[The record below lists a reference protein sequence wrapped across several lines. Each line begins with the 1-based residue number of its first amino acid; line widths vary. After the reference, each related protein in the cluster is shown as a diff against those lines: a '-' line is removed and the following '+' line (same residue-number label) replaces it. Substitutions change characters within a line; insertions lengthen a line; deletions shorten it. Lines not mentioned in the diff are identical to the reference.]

1 MTSNAVVGAEVATIY
16 ELRSGEVWLEHTYLY
31 DEEDISNDSRGHGA
45 AFLASHPLQP
55 HELVRGC
62 GVYHSSAS
70 AIEGSCRIF
79 ESADAR
85 DAAAATSGDSEDCPL
100 MFCTSCWDPGSGLRI
115 TGAESAQGGNKRS
128 SVANQSASK
137 RRQGA

>member
-1 MTSNAVVGAEVATIY
+1 MVNAEVSAIY

-45 AFLASHPLQP
+45 AYLASNTLKP

-85 DAAAATSGDSEDCPL
+85 DAAAVASGDSEDCPL
-100 MFCTSCWDPGSGLRI
+100 MFCTSCWDPGSGQRI
-115 TGAESAQGGNKRS
+115 NGAESARDGRKRS
-128 SVANQSASK
+128 NVRDQSARK
-137 RRQGA
+137 RRRGA

>member
-1 MTSNAVVGAEVATIY
+1 MITAEVSAIY

-45 AFLASHPLQP
+45 AYLASNPLQP

-85 DAAAATSGDSEDCPL
+85 DAAAAVSGEPEDCPS
-100 MFCTSCWDPGSGLRI
+100 MFCTSCWDPGSGQRI
-115 TGAESAQGGNKRS
+115 AGAESGQGGRKRS
-128 SVANQSASK
+128 NVVAPSASK
-137 RRQGA
+137 RRRCA